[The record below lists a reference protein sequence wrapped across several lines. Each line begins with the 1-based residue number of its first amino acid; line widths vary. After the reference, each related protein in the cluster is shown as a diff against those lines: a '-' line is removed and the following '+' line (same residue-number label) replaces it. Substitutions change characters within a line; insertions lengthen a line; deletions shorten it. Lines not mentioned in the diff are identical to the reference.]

1 MAKNVAK
8 VRAGDDSRVKM
19 VSRGG
24 AHGGLVFD
32 LGFHGAFLHVGVIG
46 GPFDNYRPGANADV
60 GICVRAER
68 VPEYGVDIWVPIPD
82 FQVPSERQLAQV
94 ENALERAFAAALDGK
109 RVYVGC
115 AGGYGRTGLF
125 LALMAKVAGVK
136 DPVAYVRL
144 HYNSHAVETRDQQRY
159 VNSFDVSRLQRWLC
173 WRTWTHRWSSLM
185 FWWR

>member
-1 MAKNVAK
+1 M
-8 VRAGDDSRVKM
+8 
-19 VSRGG
+19 
-24 AHGGLVFD
+24 
-32 LGFHGAFLHVGVIG
+32 
-46 GPFDNYRPGANADV
+46 
-60 GICVRAER
+60 RAER

-144 HYNSHAVETRDQQRY
+144 HYNSHAGRDPRPAALRQLVRRQPIAALVVLADVDTPVVVAHVLVALTSSNRRA
-159 VNSFDVSRLQRWLC
+159 VNGTS
-173 WRTWTHRWSSLM
+173 
-185 FWWR
+185 